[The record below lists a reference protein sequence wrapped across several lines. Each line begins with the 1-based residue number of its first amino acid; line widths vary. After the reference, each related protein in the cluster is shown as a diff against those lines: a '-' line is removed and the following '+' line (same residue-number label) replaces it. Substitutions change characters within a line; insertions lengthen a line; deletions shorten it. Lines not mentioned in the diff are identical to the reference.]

1 MGNRLGK
8 SKSPA
13 AKQTSQS
20 SRSTNRTP
28 SPPPPPPSPPV
39 PSASPP
45 VTSPESQSLSMEE
58 MKKIYLAALK
68 DVYKAQYDA
77 VQPVPYIKDRL
88 YCVDRVFV
96 EGGIQVLAGNG
107 RFFKQDESWRRLKS
121 YKNIF
126 TDSEL
131 RTTRRILEGEPG
143 YGKSTLTLQLAY
155 GWCNGVNDSPLYGV
169 ENLIVLK
176 LRQMGNIKKIDRA
189 IKMFLLSK
197 EPRIRRIDINKIIE
211 SFSSTVIILDG
222 YDEYPDRDNDAG
234 NDVGKIIRYKKLQD
248 VDVTLTTR
256 YLPKDYSKSKTKRV
270 KLTGFDEI
278 SRDEYIRK
286 AVTGPNDEAAVDKI
300 KRALKENA
308 LLDDLCQVP
317 LFFVMFSHM
326 THESDIFQKFNTLTD
341 FFMYMIKCFHDHQKN
356 KSLDENTYPYM
367 IRFETHY
374 EELCQIAF
382 EGLNKEQ
389 QQIMWERDVM
399 CKRLGQALYAHYVAI
414 GILVEES
421 VFVAIDGQMK
431 ILVRFYHKLF
441 CEWYASYI
449 LIDVVSEAKTTAE
462 LSRALRYL
470 DPFDLQY
477 LYRFACGINGSVGS
491 KIIDYLKSRKDGDK
505 FAILCILE
513 KSGGVDDIKG
523 TVSELCSKLVEIDKG
538 HSKLLQRST
547 VQLLQIASSH
557 DIPISKLYLEWSF
570 SGFDGKDIRLESGL
584 SLPSLSSVEK
594 ISINAGDKQEFTEE
608 EVIGLV
614 NYGIKSPRFKELWL
628 KNCKLP
634 SSIKPDIIPKESRSR
649 NIKVISPNEARY
661 LDLRSG
667 QWRKPDDIQTITEMC
682 SGSLIIHTDT
692 SESVQRSVIELLV
705 EASNHDIPIFE
716 VSLNWSF
723 SKIDED
729 GNIILSSGL
738 SLPIMTSIENMNIQ
752 TEYGREMNKHEVN
765 GLLNYVQH
773 SQRFK
778 ELFLYDCLL
787 PSSIPVAPSLSTL
800 KSRRVNVCW
809 FPDSVKYDEYYKLDL
824 DSGLW
829 EDAAQNRRS
838 SNNCTVL

>member
-1 MGNRLGK
+1 MGNRHGK

-13 AKQTSQS
+13 AKQTGHS
-20 SRSTNRTP
+20 SRSTNRPP
-28 SPPPPPPSPPV
+28 SPPPPPPPSTPPV

-45 VTSPESQSLSMEE
+45 MTSPESQSLSMEE

-68 DVYKAQYDA
+68 NIYKEQYDA

-107 RFFKQDESWRRLKS
+107 RFLKQDESWRRLKS

-155 GWCNGVNDSPLYGV
+155 DWCNGVKDSPLYGV

-197 EPRIRRIDINKIIE
+197 EPRIRRIDVNKIME

-234 NDVGKIIRYKKLQD
+234 NDVGQIIRFTKLQD

-286 AVTGPNDEAAVDKI
+286 AVTGPNDEAAIDKI

-341 FFMYMIKCFHDHQKN
+341 FFMYMIKCFHNHQKN

-389 QQIMWERDVM
+389 QQILWERDVM

-421 VFVAIDGQMK
+421 VFVATDGQMK
-431 ILVRFYHKLF
+431 IMVRFYHKLF

-449 LIDVVSEAKTTAE
+449 LIDVVSEAKTPAE

-477 LYRFACGINGSVGS
+477 LYRFACGSVGS

-513 KSGGVDDIKG
+513 KSGGVDDIKE
-523 TVSELCSKLVEIDKG
+523 TVRELCSKIVKIRRED
-538 HSKLLQRST
+538 SKLLQRST

-557 DIPISKLYLEWSF
+557 DISISHLNLVWSF
-570 SGFDGKDIRLESGL
+570 SGFDGEDIRLESGISL
-584 SLPSLSSVEK
+584 SSLSSVEK
-594 ISINAGDKQEFTEE
+594 ISISEGRLEQEFTEE
-608 EVIGLV
+608 EVIGLI
-614 NYGIKSPRFKELWL
+614 NYGIKSPIFKELWL
-628 KNCKLP
+628 HNCKLP
-634 SSIKPDIIPKESRSR
+634 SSIKPDIIPEESRSR
-649 NIKVISPNEARY
+649 NIKVISSKEARF
-661 LDLRSG
+661 LDLISG
-667 QWRKPDDIQTITEMC
+667 RWRKPDDIQTITVMC
-682 SGSLIIHTDT
+682 SDALVIHRDT

-705 EASNHDIPIFE
+705 EASNHDIPIHC
-716 VSLNWSF
+716 VNLGWSF
-723 SKIDED
+723 CKIDED

-738 SLPIMTSIENMNIQ
+738 SLPIITSIEYISIQ
-752 TEYGREMNKHEVN
+752 TEEGREMNKHEVN
-765 GLLNYVQH
+765 GILNYVQH
-773 SQRFK
+773 SQRFQ
-778 ELFLYDCLL
+778 ELLLRGCVL
-787 PSSIPVAPSLSTL
+787 PSSIPVGSSLSTL
-800 KSRRVNVCW
+800 KSRGVNVFW
-809 FPDSVKYDEYYKLDL
+809 FPDSAKDDEYYRLDL
-824 DSGLW
+824 DSGRW
-829 EDAAQNRRS
+829 EKVGS
-838 SNNCTVL
+838 W